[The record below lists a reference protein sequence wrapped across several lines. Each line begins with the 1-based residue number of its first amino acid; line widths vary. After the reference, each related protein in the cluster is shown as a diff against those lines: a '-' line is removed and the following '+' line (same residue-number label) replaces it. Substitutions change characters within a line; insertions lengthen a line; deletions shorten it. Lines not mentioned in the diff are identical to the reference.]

1 MSNRTH
7 AEQRVVTVWVRTDRV
22 GSKYEIEIK
31 VAAEDW
37 DEFKESERSDYVWAE
52 ITNRSMIEWGW
63 RE

>member
-1 MSNRTH
+1 MNKRNPD
-7 AEQRVVTVWVRTDRV
+7 EQRVVTVWVRTDRA

-37 DEFKESERSDYVWAE
+37 DEFKASEKDAYVWAE